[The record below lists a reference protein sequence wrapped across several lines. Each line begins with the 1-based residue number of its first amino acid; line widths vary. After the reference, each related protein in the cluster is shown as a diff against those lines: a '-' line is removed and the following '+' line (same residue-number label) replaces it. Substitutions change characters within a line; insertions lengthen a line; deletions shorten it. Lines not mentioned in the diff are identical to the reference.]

1 MFGRSTR
8 VIQSESAECGLACLA
23 MIAQHHGHQVS
34 LRTLRERFPASQK
47 GARLG
52 DLIAVAGRLGLGA
65 RALRLEID
73 DLPQLATP
81 CVLHWDLTHFV
92 VLLEA
97 RGGKVRIA
105 DPACGERQVTL
116 AEASRKF
123 TGVALELTPEVNFE
137 KREPEPSVSVRQ
149 LTGPVT
155 GLWRALGLLLVL
167 SLALQVFTL
176 VAPFFMQ
183 LVVDNALVSG
193 DRNLLVVLGLGF
205 GALVVF
211 QGLTSLLR
219 GWSIIFLSTRL
230 SIQWTGNVFAHL
242 VKLPLDFFA
251 KRHVGDVVSR
261 MSAVQSIQQ
270 TVTSTAVE
278 AVIDGMMALATLTMM
293 LIYSPRLA
301 LVTLG
306 AVLLYFLVRWGLYL
320 PMRDRTERQLLASAK
335 SQSHLLETIRG
346 MLAIKVAGR
355 ESTRQ
360 SVYQNLV
367 VDAVNEDRGL
377 GHLNLGFVTTSQ
389 LIFGIERIAVIWIG
403 ATLAM
408 DNVFSVGMLIAY
420 LAYKDQFTSRINGLI
435 DKLIEF
441 RMLRLH
447 GERLADVVLTKP
459 EMDEGLDPG
468 TPPPAD
474 AGLEVRD
481 LSFRYAEGEP
491 WIFRNCSFRIRDGE
505 SVAIVGVSGCGKTTL
520 AKVLLGLL
528 PATEGAVLM
537 GGQDIRRIGL
547 RNYRALTAA
556 VMQDDQ
562 LFAGSVAEN
571 IAFGGDGH
579 DQADVEAAAKMA
591 AVHDEI
597 VAMPMG
603 YHSLIG
609 DMGTSLSGGQKQRI
623 VLARALYRKPRIA
636 ILDEA
641 TSHLDVHG
649 EKLVNDAVRQL
660 KLTRIIIAHRPETIA
675 SADRVF
681 AMHAGMLLELPVQ
694 PAVAPVATADTGEEP
709 QAVES

>member
-660 KLTRIIIAHRPETIA
+660 KLTRVIIAHRPETIA

-694 PAVAPVATADTGEEP
+694 PGAAPVATADTGEEP